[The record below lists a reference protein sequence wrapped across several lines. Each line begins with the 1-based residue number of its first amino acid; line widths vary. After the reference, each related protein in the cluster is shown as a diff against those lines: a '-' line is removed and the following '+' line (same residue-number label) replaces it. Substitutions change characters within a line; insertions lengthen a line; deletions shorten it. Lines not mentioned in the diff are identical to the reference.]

1 MLTFL
6 KKFFGKRP
14 TVSPCPEA
22 PYKIE
27 NPVAIPE
34 TTVAAVPMTTQY
46 VQAPAEETK
55 PAAKKK
61 PAARKPAGEKK
72 PAVRAK
78 TARTKKAS

>member
-22 PYKIE
+22 PYKVE
-27 NPVAIPE
+27 TPE
-34 TTVAAVPMTTQY
+34 TTVAVVPMTTQY
-46 VQAPAEETK
+46 AESETVPAV
-55 PAAKKK
+55 KKK

>member
-22 PYKIE
+22 PYKVE
-27 NPVAIPE
+27 TPQ
-34 TTVAAVPMTTQY
+34 TTVGTVPMGTQY
-46 VQAPAEETK
+46 VDGHGDVQTVM
-55 PAAKKK
+55 AKKK